1 MDQYETLLWANR
13 YEDEIATAVGDM
25 DILPP
30 FMFDGG
36 TAEDTRTR
44 EQMLRELED
53 VNKILGKSQECEQ
66 KSYPEPAW
74 NEAVHYPI
82 LELALESYV
91 GVKCQNVYGRR
102 ALSHSISY
110 TTANVVQYH
119 CPCRAEL
126 NSALPRRRYS
136 PVENCRLYHLPSTQ
150 Q

>member
-1 MDQYETLLWANR
+1 MRPQLRANR
-13 YEDEIATAVGDM
+13 YEDEIATKDTGCLAP
-25 DILPP
+25 LLP
-30 FMFDGG
+30 FMF
-36 TAEDTRTR
+36 AEDTRTR

-82 LELALESYV
+82 LGLALESYA

-119 CPCRAEL
+119 CPCRAEPG
-126 NSALPRRRYS
+126 SASRQRRYS
-136 PVENCRLYHLPSTQ
+136 PVENCRLYHQPSTK
-150 Q
+150 